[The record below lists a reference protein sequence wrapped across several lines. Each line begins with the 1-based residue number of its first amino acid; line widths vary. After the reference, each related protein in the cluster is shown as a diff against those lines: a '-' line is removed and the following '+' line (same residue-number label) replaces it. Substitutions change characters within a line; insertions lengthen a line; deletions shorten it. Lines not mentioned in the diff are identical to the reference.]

1 MKEKRD
7 LTLAKSLV
15 VFMFLAAM
23 AGLTVVLMKVSHC
36 STSIFSRVET
46 PSSLGSNEAK
56 YNEMV
61 LVPEI
66 TSPLEI
72 FKVGSCKRKRKRK
85 KKIRKRRKRK
95 KKEKEKE
102 RNEERKKKKKRRMNE
117 VERLSAKGF
126 SSYIIR
132 ASRQLS
138 DCQLHLVT
146 QVSHKHLKILT
157 LAIFNLKFH
166 D

>member
-1 MKEKRD
+1 VKEKRD

-85 KKIRKRRKRK
+85 KKKEKEKEK
-95 KKEKEKE
+95 KKEKEK
-102 RNEERKKKKKRRMNE
+102 
-117 VERLSAKGF
+117 
-126 SSYIIR
+126 
-132 ASRQLS
+132 
-138 DCQLHLVT
+138 
-146 QVSHKHLKILT
+146 
-157 LAIFNLKFH
+157 
-166 D
+166 